1 LNTSQQDWFVTT
13 ERVFNEVSHQIAQNL
28 NEVHETGHTT
38 RYWTV
43 FLGAWLQQFVD
54 MALLRVFEIHHHSSV
69 PTPTLQF
76 APAASLREF
85 QEQTKMPA
93 FIEQLHH
100 DVQNEYGKD
109 SIHLES
115 GFNPPPH
122 DATPAKLKG
131 TFISASYLPRFSDF
145 LLRARF
151 GLPPTG
157 VNTISVPESEVD
169 YTMRSRVT
177 NTNHGLSS
185 ESRLIISL
193 LEHYLPRA
201 YLESYSKLI
210 HTAKPWRSRAF
221 PKVIFT
227 SNRHLYDDVFNYWV
241 AEATER
247 GTKLVLGQ
255 HGGNYGISEF
265 PSYSERHE
273 ALVSDR
279 YITWGW
285 SQSAKYVPGLIL
297 ISAKQRLSIP
307 PERARLTVVTDQLWT
322 YPRSI
327 FSDLSTHSTY
337 RNYLAS
343 VINGLDDSVK
353 AQALLR
359 LHHGDDAT
367 SAPQS
372 SWWKAQCPNIA
383 LDDGA
388 KSFRQRL
395 QESRLLVI
403 AHNGTSLPEAI
414 ALGFPT
420 LVTWSD
426 SYMKVRPEAEPV
438 FQLMERA
445 GMFHSTP
452 ESAAAFINRIWDD
465 VDGWWNSPQVI
476 DARSQFCNQY
486 ARTVPHPVRFLAKA
500 LKF

>member
-1 LNTSQQDWFVTT
+1 MNTSQQDWFVTT

-54 MALLRVFEIHHHSSV
+54 MALLRVFEIHHHGSV

-100 DVQNEYGKD
+100 DVQKKYGKD
-109 SIHLES
+109 SIHHES
-115 GFNPPPH
+115 GFNSPTQ

-145 LLRARF
+145 LLRTRF

-177 NTNHGLSS
+177 ETNHGLSS

-255 HGGNYGISEF
+255 HGGNYGIS
-265 PSYSERHE
+265 
-273 ALVSDR
+273 
-279 YITWGW
+279 
-285 SQSAKYVPGLIL
+285 
-297 ISAKQRLSIP
+297 
-307 PERARLTVVTDQLWT
+307 
-322 YPRSI
+322 
-327 FSDLSTHSTY
+327 
-337 RNYLAS
+337 
-343 VINGLDDSVK
+343 
-353 AQALLR
+353 
-359 LHHGDDAT
+359 
-367 SAPQS
+367 
-372 SWWKAQCPNIA
+372 
-383 LDDGA
+383 
-388 KSFRQRL
+388 
-395 QESRLLVI
+395 
-403 AHNGTSLPEAI
+403 
-414 ALGFPT
+414 
-420 LVTWSD
+420 
-426 SYMKVRPEAEPV
+426 
-438 FQLMERA
+438 
-445 GMFHSTP
+445 
-452 ESAAAFINRIWDD
+452 
-465 VDGWWNSPQVI
+465 
-476 DARSQFCNQY
+476 
-486 ARTVPHPVRFLAKA
+486 
-500 LKF
+500 

>member
-1 LNTSQQDWFVTT
+1 MNSSKQDWFNTT
-13 ERVFNEVSHQIAQNL
+13 EHVFNEVLYQIAQNL
-28 NEVHETGHTT
+28 NEVHKTRHSS
-38 RYWTV
+38 RYWTI

-54 MALLRVFEIHHHSSV
+54 MAMLRVFEIQHQKSV
-69 PTPTLQF
+69 PAPTLQF

-85 QEQTKMPA
+85 QEQTKIPA
-93 FIEQLHH
+93 FIEQFHH
-100 DVQNEYGKD
+100 DVQNEYGRD
-109 SIHLES
+109 SIHHES
-115 GFNPPPH
+115 AFNPLSQ
-122 DATPAKLKG
+122 DTTPAKLGG

-157 VNTISVPESEVD
+157 VNTVSVPSSELD
-169 YTMRSRVT
+169 HTMRSRVT
-177 NTNHGLSS
+177 KTNHGLSS

-210 HTAKPWRSRAF
+210 HTAKPWRTKSF

-241 AEATER
+241 AAATER

-255 HGGNYGISEF
+255 HGGQFGISES
-265 PSYSERHE
+265 PSFSERHE
-273 ALVSDR
+273 LRISDR
-279 YITWGW
+279 YFTWGW
-285 SQSAKYVPGLIL
+285 GDTAKHFKGFVLTT
-297 ISAKQRLSIP
+297 
-307 PERARLTVVTDQLWT
+307 ARRKNNLEKSRNQLFIVSDQLWR

-327 FSDLSTHSTY
+327 FTDLTASSD
-337 RNYLAS
+337 YLKHLCT
-343 VINGLDDSVK
+343 VVNCLHGHIQD
-353 AQALLR
+353 QALIR

-372 SWWKAQCPNIA
+372 SWWKAQCPGIA
-383 LDDGA
+383 LDNGV

-403 AHNGTSLPEAI
+403 AHNGTSLPEAF

-438 FQLMERA
+438 FHVLEHA
-445 GMFHSTP
+445 GIFHSTP
-452 ESAAAFINRIWDD
+452 ESAAAFINRIWED

-486 ARTVPHPVRFLAKA
+486 ARTVPHPVRFLTKA

>member
-1 LNTSQQDWFVTT
+1 LNSSQQDWFITT

-28 NEVHETGHTT
+28 NEVHETRHTS

-54 MALLRVFEIHHHSSV
+54 MAMLRVFEIHHQSSV
-69 PTPTLQF
+69 PAPTLQF
-76 APAASLREF
+76 GPTASLREF
-85 QEQTKMPA
+85 QEQTKIPA

-100 DVQNEYGKD
+100 DVQKEYGKD

-115 GFNPPPH
+115 GFNPPPQ
-122 DATPAKLKG
+122 DVTLAKLKG

-210 HTAKPWRSRAF
+210 HTAKPWRRRTF

-247 GTKLVLGQ
+247 GAKLVLGQ
-255 HGGNYGISEF
+255 HGGQFGISEL
-265 PSYSERHE
+265 PSFSERHE
-273 ALVSDR
+273 LQASDR
-279 YITWGW
+279 YVTWGW
-285 SQSAKYVPGLIL
+285 GDTSKHLNGFVFIA
-297 ISAKQRLSIP
+297 
-307 PERARLTVVTDQLWT
+307 ARQKINVGKPHDQLFIVSDQLWK

-327 FSDLSTHSTY
+327 FTDLTDSSD
-337 RNYLAS
+337 YLKHLCT
-343 VINGLDDSVK
+343 VVNGLHGHIQG
-353 AQALLR
+353 QALIR

-372 SWWKAQCPNIA
+372 SWWNAQCPNIV

-452 ESAAAFINRIWDD
+452 ESAATFINRIWDD

>member
-1 LNTSQQDWFVTT
+1 
-13 ERVFNEVSHQIAQNL
+13 
-28 NEVHETGHTT
+28 
-38 RYWTV
+38 
-43 FLGAWLQQFVD
+43 
-54 MALLRVFEIHHHSSV
+54 
-69 PTPTLQF
+69 
-76 APAASLREF
+76 
-85 QEQTKMPA
+85 
-93 FIEQLHH
+93 
-100 DVQNEYGKD
+100 
-109 SIHLES
+109 
-115 GFNPPPH
+115 
-122 DATPAKLKG
+122 
-131 TFISASYLPRFSDF
+131 
-145 LLRARF
+145 
-151 GLPPTG
+151 
-157 VNTISVPESEVD
+157 
-169 YTMRSRVT
+169 MRSRVT
-177 NTNHGLSS
+177 NTRHGLSS

-201 YLESYSKLI
+201 YLESYSKLV
-210 HTAKPWRSRAF
+210 HTAKPWRTKAF

-227 SNRHLYDDVFNYWV
+227 SNSHLYDDVFNYWV

-247 GTKLVLGQ
+247 VAKLVLGQ

-265 PSYSERHE
+265 PSYAERHE
-273 ALVSDR
+273 ALTSDR

-285 SQSAKYVPGLIL
+285 SQSAKSVPGLIL
-297 ISAKQRLSIP
+297 ISAKQKLPIR
-307 PERARLTVVTDQLWT
+307 PERTRLTVVTDQLLT

-337 RNYLAS
+337 RNHLAS
-343 VINGLDDSVK
+343 VINGLGDSIK
-353 AQALLR
+353 PQALLR
-359 LHHGDDAT
+359 LHHGDDVT

-372 SWWKAQCPNIA
+372 SWWKAQCPGIA
-383 LDDGA
+383 LDNGA

-403 AHNGTSLPEAI
+403 AHNGTSLPEAF

-426 SYMKVRPEAEPV
+426 SYMKVRPEAESV

-445 GMFHSTP
+445 GIFHSTP
-452 ESAAAFINRIWDD
+452 ESAADFINRIWDD

>member
-1 LNTSQQDWFVTT
+1 LNSSKQDWFNKT
-13 ERVFNEVSHQIAQNL
+13 EHVFTEVSHQIAQNL
-28 NEVHETGHTT
+28 NEIHETKHTN
-38 RYWTV
+38 RYWNI

-54 MALLRVFEIHHHSSV
+54 MAMLRVSEIHNQSSV
-69 PTPTLQF
+69 PAPTAQF

-85 QEQTKMPA
+85 REQTKIPA
-93 FIEQLHH
+93 FVEQLHH
-100 DVQNEYGKD
+100 DVQKGYVKESSHFESQFD
-109 SIHLES
+109 STPSEV
-115 GFNPPPH
+115 PT
-122 DATPAKLKG
+122 ATLTG

-151 GLPPTG
+151 GLPPIG
-157 VNTISVPESEVD
+157 VNTVSVPNSELD
-169 YTMRSRVT
+169 HTMRSRVT
-177 NTNHGLSS
+177 NTINGLSS
-185 ESRLIISL
+185 ESRLVISL
-193 LEHYLPRA
+193 LEHYLPRV
-201 YLESYSKLI
+201 YLESYSKLV
-210 HTAKPWRSRAF
+210 HTAKPWRTKSF

-227 SNRHLYDDVFNYWV
+227 SNRHLYDDVFNYWS
-241 AEATER
+241 AEAVAR

-265 PSYSERHE
+265 PSYAERHE
-273 ALVSDR
+273 SLASDR

-285 SQSAKYVPGLIL
+285 SQSAKSVPGLIF
-297 ISAKQRLSIP
+297 ISAKQKLSIS
-307 PERARLTVVTDQLWT
+307 PERARLTVVTDQLWA
-322 YPRSI
+322 YPRSM
-327 FSDLSTHSTY
+327 FSDLSTNSTY
-337 RNYLAS
+337 NNHIAS
-343 VINGLDDSVK
+343 VVNELGDLIKPRV
-353 AQALLR
+353 LLR
-359 LHHGDDAT
+359 LHHSDGMT

-372 SWWKAQCPNIA
+372 SWWKVRCPDIELDNGA
-383 LDDGA
+383 L
-388 KSFRQRL
+388 SFHKRL

-420 LVTWSD
+420 LVTWSG

-445 GMFHSTP
+445 GIFHSTP
-452 ESAAAFINRIWDD
+452 ESAAAFINQIWDD

>member
-1 LNTSQQDWFVTT
+1 
-13 ERVFNEVSHQIAQNL
+13 
-28 NEVHETGHTT
+28 
-38 RYWTV
+38 
-43 FLGAWLQQFVD
+43 
-54 MALLRVFEIHHHSSV
+54 
-69 PTPTLQF
+69 
-76 APAASLREF
+76 
-85 QEQTKMPA
+85 
-93 FIEQLHH
+93 
-100 DVQNEYGKD
+100 
-109 SIHLES
+109 
-115 GFNPPPH
+115 
-122 DATPAKLKG
+122 
-131 TFISASYLPRFSDF
+131 
-145 LLRARF
+145 
-151 GLPPTG
+151 
-157 VNTISVPESEVD
+157 
-169 YTMRSRVT
+169 MRSRVT

-476 DARSQFCNQY
+476 DERSQFCNQY